1 MSRDRE
7 LARALGKVRVPGER
21 DAEDRAWQLVRAAYA
36 ERTPAKRPTAG
47 RRFALAGAVG
57 AVLLAI
63 GLSPAG
69 AKVGDAIQDV
79 FGLGEPDAKPQLRS
93 LPATGELLV
102 DSGQGAWIVREDGSK
117 RLLGDYDQASW
128 SPHGLYVAVAQGREL
143 AAVDTAGDPRWTFPA
158 PGVVRDPRWAG
169 DAADTRIAYRSGADL
184 RVIAGDG
191 NPATDRLIARDVAPM
206 APAWRPIGYSKLGPP
221 AANGFVLIYLT
232 GDGEIR
238 SVNVDSGARVPTR
251 RADRRRLPVATAGG
265 VEDRALSPDG
275 ERVARLEHVGA
286 SDRLLVTDRGGG
298 GSVLFSARG
307 RLTGP
312 TWSPDGRWLLV
323 GWPAADQWLFID
335 TAHPRRVIAFD
346 RISEQFEPGGAG
358 PASFPS
364 VSGWILP
371 QR

>member
-221 AANGFVLIYLT
+221 AANGFVLSYLT

-251 RADRRRLPVATAGG
+251 RAIAGG
-265 VEDRALSPDG
+265 FPSRPRA
-275 ERVARLEHVGA
+275 
-286 SDRLLVTDRGGG
+286 
-298 GSVLFSARG
+298 GSR
-307 RLTGP
+307 TGP
-312 TWSPDGRWLLV
+312 YRPTASALRGSSTWARATGCWSPTAAAGARSSSP
-323 GWPAADQWLFID
+323 PAAG
-335 TAHPRRVIAFD
+335 
-346 RISEQFEPGGAG
+346 SPGRPGLPTGAG
-358 PASFPS
+358 CSSAGPPPI
-364 VSGWILP
+364 SGCSSTP
-371 QR
+371 RTRAG